1 MQSHRTRLL
10 LATVCAVVI
19 ASALFTPT
27 HLGLPDLGRALNII
41 DDQVGQSP
49 ASTNDNEISVNSTQ
63 AGGAPTPP
71 GVAPT
76 PPPNLQQPEEETQ
89 RQKIESPTDTS
100 IPIPPLFE
108 PPMSTSSTTLTTIPF
123 GCSVRVIQTNSVMP
137 IFYRVE
143 ISAEVGRP
151 VFAKISHDDE
161 VEVFDVVII
170 KNRGS
175 VLIKSFSRKIPTV
188 EVFSTDS
195 DMKTQLGCRT

>member
-10 LATVCAVVI
+10 LAAVCAVVI

-49 ASTNDNEISVNSTQ
+49 ASTNDNEISANSIQ

-89 RQKIESPTDTS
+89 RQKFESPTDTS
-100 IPIPPLFE
+100 IPDPPSFE
-108 PPMSTSSTTLTTIPF
+108 PPLSTSSTTLTTIPF

-137 IFYRVE
+137 IFYRIE
-143 ISAEVGRP
+143 ISAGVGRP

-161 VEVFDVVII
+161 VEVFDVAII

-175 VLIKSFSRKIPTV
+175 VLIRSFSREIPTV

>member
-49 ASTNDNEISVNSTQ
+49 ASTNENEISVNSTQ

-100 IPIPPLFE
+100 IPDPPPFE
-108 PPMSTSSTTLTTIPF
+108 PPLSTSSTTSTTIPF
-123 GCSVRVIQTNSVMP
+123 RCAVRVIQTDSVMP
-137 IFYRVE
+137 IYYRIE
-143 ISAEVGRP
+143 IFADVRRP